1 MEELKFSVDNDG
13 IGISIIEDLGT
24 LRKRRIIQY
33 MNTKDEAIRQE
44 LIKMGWTPP
53 KGEDEKLCEDVSRV
67 TKDLA
72 ASVIRAINAFDPK
85 EAVEENLPFTQR
97 GLKDAVLGT
106 PEETRTPRFKRY
118 APLAPEPLAKKEELT
133 PIEKGLLATFPC
145 LGGGIIKLFSGKPPR
160 LEEAPPSFKAIHE
173 AFRTL
178 THAVHANAVEH
189 GWWEEDRGTEPLL
202 LMHTEISEAV
212 EALRAGNPESKKIPG
227 HSHVAEE
234 LADVVIRVLDY
245 CGKHNINI
253 GAAITAKHEYNRSR
267 PYRHGGK
274 KF

>member
-1 MEELKFSVDNDG
+1 MTDIDKDNWCELHSEFHGNCLEELDK
-13 IGISIIEDLGT
+13 
-24 LRKRRIIQY
+24 
-33 MNTKDEAIRQE
+33 
-44 LIKMGWTPP
+44 
-53 KGEDEKLCEDVSRV
+53 
-67 TKDLA
+67 
-72 ASVIRAINAFDPK
+72 
-85 EAVEENLPFTQR
+85 
-97 GLKDAVLGT
+97 
-106 PEETRTPRFKRY
+106 
-118 APLAPEPLAKKEELT
+118 AKKEQSKEEPSLAGAVLVRRFMAEESKT
-133 PIEKGLLATFPC
+133 HEEEEPKGRTVKFRRYDALGPIKPQPPVN
-145 LGGGIIKLFSGKPPR
+145 KL
-160 LEEAPPSFKAIHE
+160 IHE

-212 EALRAGNPESKKIPG
+212 EALREGNPESKKIPG

-253 GAAITAKHEYNRSR
+253 GAAITAKHEFNRSR

-274 KF
+274 AF

>member
-53 KGEDEKLCEDVSRV
+53 QEKENAAYVPLD
-67 TKDLA
+67 DLRK
-72 ASVIRAINAFDPK
+72 V
-85 EAVEENLPFTQR
+85 L
-97 GLKDAVLGT
+97 AVLRKNVYEPT
-106 PEETRTPRFKRY
+106 KTEAQEEEFYQLITDPSAVKGAKVKFRKY
-118 APLAPEPLAKKEELT
+118 APLFASAKEEET
-133 PIEKGLLATFPC
+133 
-145 LGGGIIKLFSGKPPR
+145 
-160 LEEAPPSFKAIHE
+160 PPSFKAIHE
-173 AFRTL
+173 SFRTL

-234 LADVVIRVLDY
+234 LADAVIRVLDY

-253 GAAITAKHEYNRSR
+253 GAAITAKHDYNRSR

-274 KF
+274 AF

>member
-1 MEELKFSVDNDG
+1 MEGLKFTISVDDSK
-13 IGISIIEDLGT
+13 IFIDEIDSISG
-24 LRKRRIIQY
+24 RIVRQFLDA
-33 MNTKDEAIRQE
+33 KDEKVKDLLCAT
-44 LIKMGWTPP
+44 GWTPP
-53 KGEDEKLCEDVSRV
+53 EEK
-67 TKDLA
+67 
-72 ASVIRAINAFDPK
+72 
-85 EAVEENLPFTQR
+85 
-97 GLKDAVLGT
+97 
-106 PEETRTPRFKRY
+106 
-118 APLAPEPLAKKEELT
+118 AKKERDEIDDLLEESVQQKVRAKQ
-133 PIEKGLLATFPC
+133 PLATFPC
-145 LGGGIIKLFSGKPPR
+145 LGGGTVKMFAGKRPPLYEPPVNKL
-160 LEEAPPSFKAIHE
+160 IHE

-212 EALRAGNPESKKIPG
+212 EALREGNPESKKIPG

-253 GAAITAKHEYNRSR
+253 GAAITAKHEFNRSR

-274 KF
+274 AF

>member
-1 MEELKFSVDNDG
+1 MFAG
-13 IGISIIEDLGT
+13 
-24 LRKRRIIQY
+24 KR
-33 MNTKDEAIRQE
+33 
-44 LIKMGWTPP
+44 PP
-53 KGEDEKLCEDVSRV
+53 LYEPPVNKL
-67 TKDLA
+67 
-72 ASVIRAINAFDPK
+72 
-85 EAVEENLPFTQR
+85 
-97 GLKDAVLGT
+97 
-106 PEETRTPRFKRY
+106 
-118 APLAPEPLAKKEELT
+118 
-133 PIEKGLLATFPC
+133 
-145 LGGGIIKLFSGKPPR
+145 
-160 LEEAPPSFKAIHE
+160 IHE

-212 EALRAGNPESKKIPG
+212 EALREGNPESRKIPG

-253 GAAITAKHEYNRSR
+253 GAAITAKHEFNRSR

-274 KF
+274 AF